1 MNYSNIVQQNLEQ
14 QIQQQ
19 QIQQQQEQNLREQ
32 QIRQQIEE
40 QIKRGQQNQE
50 STLVDNRPE
59 GEYWQI
65 FDQAVLRIFKEW
77 TALQLAITN
86 EWGGNK
92 TSERAEDMR
101 QDVLDLFLMG
111 KQVYSDQIEKI
122 LDECLSQDLN
132 TVAEDDSCKQVATL
146 IIQCYNLAINGA
158 YNDMVSLLGPET
170 ASVISSCIKGAGNDS
185 DDEIDAPESEMGDDD
200 YDDEMMDDDDNNNDN
215 NNNNKPKKYSEPDE
229 DGWVTVNSKRR

>member
-1 MNYSNIVQQNLEQ
+1 MNYSSIVQQNLEQ

-19 QIQQQQEQNLREQ
+19 QIQQQQEQILREQ
-32 QIRQQIEE
+32 QIRQQIED

-50 STLVDNRPE
+50 TTEVDNRPE
-59 GEYWQI
+59 EEYWQI
-65 FDQAVLRIFKEW
+65 FDQSVVRIFKEW
-77 TALQLAITN
+77 TALQLAIAN
-86 EWGGNK
+86 EWGGRT

-101 QDVLDLFLMG
+101 QDILDLFLMG

-132 TVAEDDSCKQVATL
+132 TVAEDDSCRQVANL
-146 IIQCYNLAINGA
+146 VIQCYNLAIKGA
-158 YNDMVSLLGPET
+158 YNDMVALLGPET
-170 ASVISSCIKGAGNDS
+170 ASVIGSCIKGAGNDS
-185 DDEIDAPESEMGDDD
+185 DDEIDGTESEMGDD
-200 YDDEMMDDDDNNNDN
+200 EMMEDDDNMNDDN

>member
-1 MNYSNIVQQNLEQ
+1 MNYSSIVQQNLEQ

-19 QIQQQQEQNLREQ
+19 QIQQQQEQILREQ

-50 STLVDNRPE
+50 TTEVDNRPE
-59 GEYWQI
+59 EEYWQI

-77 TALQLAITN
+77 TALQLAIAN
-86 EWGGNK
+86 EWGGSK

-111 KQVYSDQIEKI
+111 KQVYPDQIEKI

-146 IIQCYNLAINGA
+146 IIQCYNLAIKGA
-158 YNDMVSLLGPET
+158 YNDMVTLLGPET

-185 DDEIDAPESEMGDDD
+185 DDEIDGESEMGDD
-200 YDDEMMDDDDNNNDN
+200 DDEMMDDDDSNMNED

-229 DGWVTVNSKRR
+229 DGWVTVNSKRK

>member
-1 MNYSNIVQQNLEQ
+1 MNYSNIVQQHLEQ

-19 QIQQQQEQNLREQ
+19 QTQQQNEQILREQ
-32 QIRQQIEE
+32 LIRQQVEE
-40 QIKRGQQNQE
+40 QMKRGQQNQE
-50 STLVDNRPE
+50 STEVDNRPE
-59 GEYWQI
+59 DEYWQI

-86 EWGGNK
+86 EWGGRT

-111 KQVYSDQIEKI
+111 KQVYPDQIEKI

-132 TVAEDDSCKQVATL
+132 TVAEDDSCKQVANL
-146 IIQCYNLAINGA
+146 VIQCYNLAIKGA

-170 ASVISSCIKGAGNDS
+170 ASVISSCVKGAGNDS
-185 DDEIDAPESEMGDDD
+185 DDEIDGGESEMGDDD
-200 YDDEMMDDDDNNNDN
+200 DEMMDDGDDMNDDNT
-215 NNNNKPKKYSEPDE
+215 NKPKKYSEPDE